1 MKNTLAFL
9 LLTAVAFAADWR
21 DTAPESA
28 RCDWRAMEAWKTNP
42 EAGNQWVA
50 YFEKSGAY
58 YRFIDDGLWP
68 ARGYT
73 VATAQQYTSYTNAV
87 ALAQAAADA
96 AAASNAA
103 VQAAMPQQFPT
114 GVAVPVP
121 DANGHFM
128 LLQPQS
134 DGEPIVGIQI
144 SDSPIN
150 PATWQARKAAAL
162 ATNTVVTSTYRQTLR
177 EIRSNL
183 ATNKVEVQAIDPTD
197 SSNAAQ
203 KAQIQALKRELID
216 LLVEVQNL
224 RQALARKEREE

>member
-1 MKNTLAFL
+1 MKLLAVTIL
-9 LLTAVAFAADWR
+9 SALNWYYIPSDGSYRQLDSATSIPGKLQGVLTNESAAVAWQAEQA
-21 DTAPESA
+21 
-28 RCDWRAMEAWKTNP
+28 
-42 EAGNQWVA
+42 
-50 YFEKSGAY
+50 
-58 YRFIDDGLWP
+58 
-68 ARGYT
+68 
-73 VATAQQYTSYTNAV
+73 
-87 ALAQAAADA
+87 ALAAAQAA

-114 GVAVPVP
+114 GIAVPVP

-128 LLQPQS
+128 LLQPQA

-162 ATNTVVTSTYRQTLR
+162 ATNTVVVSTYRQTLR
-177 EIRSNL
+177 DIKSNL
-183 ATNKVEVQAIDPTD
+183 ATNKVEIQAIDPTD

-203 KAQIQALKRELID
+203 KTQIQALKRELID